1 MRSRAILEAFA
12 SPAFAL
18 AAFALA
24 AFARLAPA
32 SEPAGAPGGAGLSA
46 EECRA
51 LADELEAELRGMLR
65 AWFPRTL
72 DRERGGFLESFRED
86 WSHGSETGKFLV
98 YQARLTW
105 VASAVAEWAPD
116 LREEYLEYARHG
128 ARFLDRAMRDRDRG
142 GAYFR
147 LGLDGRPA
155 GAEKHAYGLA
165 FAIYAGAAAHRAARD
180 PAALALAQDV
190 FRWLDER
197 AHDAANGGYFE
208 SLDLDGRVRPS
219 DGRTFDGIGTLLG
232 FKSMNSHIHLLEA
245 FAELYRVWPDARL
258 RERLEEVLALV
269 RDRIA
274 VEPGCLNLF
283 FTPDWRA
290 VPAHDSFGHD
300 IETAFLLAE
309 AAEALGRPDDEKT
322 WRVARSLVDHALEWG
337 FDWERGGFY
346 EKGEAFAPA
355 HDTSKVWWTQAEGL
369 NALLLLHERCGRE
382 TARYFEAFRRQWR
395 FIREHVIDRRHGGW
409 FPHVAREGVPIARDK
424 ASPWKA
430 AYHDGRALLRCAERL
445 RKLAR

>member
-1 MRSRAILEAFA
+1 MRSRVLLA
-12 SPAFAL
+12 SLVLVAL
-18 AAFALA
+18 PS
-24 AFARLAPA
+24 LAPA
-32 SEPAGAPGGAGLSA
+32 SETAPPAEPRAPNA
-46 EECRA
+46 EEYRA
-51 LADELEAELRGMLR
+51 LASEMESELRGMLR

-72 DRERGGFLESFRED
+72 DRERGGFLEQFRED
-86 WSHGSETGKFLV
+86 WSPGRETGKFLV

-105 VASAVAEWAPD
+105 VAAAVAEWAPD
-116 LREEYLEYARHG
+116 LREEHLEYARHG
-128 ARFLDRAMRDRDRG
+128 VRFLVGAMRDRERG
-142 GAYFR
+142 GVYFR
-147 LGLDGRPA
+147 LGLDGKPEAGPA
-155 GAEKHAYGLA
+155 AEKHAYGLA
-165 FAIYAGAAAHRAARD
+165 FAIYAGAAAYRATRD
-180 PAALALAQDV
+180 PAALSIAQEA

-208 SLDLDGRVRPS
+208 SLGLEGRVRPA
-219 DGRTFDGIGTLLG
+219 DGRAFDGIGTLLG

-245 FAELYRVWPDARL
+245 FAELYRVWPDAQL

-309 AAEALGRPDDEKT
+309 ASEALGSPDDERT

-337 FDWERGGFY
+337 FDAERGGFY

-355 HDTSKVWWTQAEGL
+355 HDTTKVWWTQAEGL

-382 TARYFEAFRRQWR
+382 TARYFEAFRKQWR
-395 FIREHVIDRRHGGW
+395 FVREHVIDRRHGGW
-409 FPHVAREGVPIARDK
+409 FPHVSREGIPISREK

-430 AYHDGRALLRCAERL
+430 AYHDGRALLRCVERL
-445 RKLAR
+445 RRLGG